1 MDRTTETAGRPAAAA
16 EGGKL
21 PRRSPL
27 SRLSFG
33 HVVMISAGLL
43 AFLLNVLIIR
53 DGGETVEVS
62 VAAQAIGAGSRL
74 ETEDISYEQV
84 DAEGPLSDRALSR
97 QSVSPLVGH
106 VVIRDIA
113 PGAPLLAD
121 DLRPPAAPGEARAM
135 SIPVG
140 ADRAVGAAL
149 YRGDRIDVIT
159 VNEGRSRFI
168 ASGIE
173 VLAVSVDGNRVSGGG
188 FGVTVAVTRT
198 QALAIAEAVDKGSIH
213 LLRSTGVPSLV
224 AAAGRPA
231 P

>member
-21 PRRSPL
+21 PKRSPL

-53 DGGETVEVS
+53 DGGETAEVP

-74 ETEDISYEQV
+74 ETRDIAYEQV
-84 DAEGPLSDRALSR
+84 DAGGPLSDRALSR
-97 QSVSPLVGH
+97 QTVSPLMGH
-106 VVIRDIA
+106 VVIRDID
-113 PGAPLLAD
+113 PGALLLAD
-121 DLRPPAAPGEARAM
+121 DLRPPAAPGDARAM

-149 YRGDRIDVIT
+149 YRGDRIDVVT
-159 VNEGRSRFI
+159 VDEGSRFI

-173 VLAVSVDGNRVSGGG
+173 VLAVSVDSNRVSGGG
-188 FGVTVAVTRT
+188 FWVTVAVSRS
-198 QALAIAEAVDKGSIH
+198 QALAIAEAVDQGSIH
-213 LLRSTGVPSLV
+213 LLRSTGVPSPV
-224 AAAGRPA
+224 AAAGRPG